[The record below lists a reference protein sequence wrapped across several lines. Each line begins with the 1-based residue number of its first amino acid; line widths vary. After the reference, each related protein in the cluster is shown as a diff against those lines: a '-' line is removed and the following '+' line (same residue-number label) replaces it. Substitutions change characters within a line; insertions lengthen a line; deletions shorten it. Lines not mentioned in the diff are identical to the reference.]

1 MTNIKDYKI
10 TSCLCCNSE
19 VLLSTLNLGNQPPA
33 NSYLTNNEDSP
44 KDFPLELMLCINCW
58 HSQLSFCVDRTSIFN
73 NYTYVSGTS
82 STLINYFSWF
92 ANSLYTSLGENST
105 VLEIAANDGSLIKEM
120 LKCGL
125 KCTGVDP
132 AKNIVDIAQA
142 NGLPVEYGYWPE
154 YSKNIKDSFDA
165 IVAMNVLAHVD
176 NPLNFLIACASKLS
190 FDGIILVQP
199 SQARMFENGEFD
211 TIYHE
216 HISFFNSKSISSLA
230 NRAGLKLVDSFLVKI
245 HGDSPVFIL
254 KHLNS
259 IGNKYNLSSFRQG
272 DYSITENLNTY
283 EEKIKLFKEL
293 TYLAFKTKANNRMN
307 EVISIVNQHKIK
319 NYKIVFVG
327 AAAKAITFIN
337 STKIQ
342 PDHLLDE
349 SPYKIGL
356 FAPGSLCKVE
366 SLNSISH
373 YSLNEPC
380 LFIISAW
387 NFKTELIKKI
397 KSKYKKNSSYLTYY
411 PKLELFK

>member
-1 MTNIKDYKI
+1 MIDTDNYKI
-10 TSCLCCNSE
+10 TNCLCCNSK
-19 VLLSTLNLGNQPPA
+19 VLLTTLNLGNQPPA
-33 NSYLTNNEDSP
+33 NSYTASNENSLH
-44 KDFPLELMLCINCW
+44 DFPLELMLCTNCW
-58 HSQLSFCVDRTSIFN
+58 HSQLSFCVDRASIFN
-73 NYTYVSGTS
+73 NYSYVSGTS
-82 STLINYFSWF
+82 STLINYFNWF
-92 ANSLYTSLGENST
+92 ANSLYACIGKDST

-120 LKCGL
+120 SKCGL
-125 KCTGVDP
+125 KCIGVDP

-154 YSKNIKDSFDA
+154 YSKNIKHSFDA

-176 NPLNFLIACASKLS
+176 DPLNFLIACASKLS

-216 HISFFNSKSISSLA
+216 HISFFNSKSIAALA

-245 HGDSPVFIL
+245 HGDSPVYIL
-254 KHLNS
+254 KHINS
-259 IGNKYNLSSFRQG
+259 TSQIYNFSSFREG
-272 DYSITENLNTY
+272 DYSIAEDLNEY
-283 EEKIKLFKEL
+283 EEKIKLFKQS
-293 TYLAFKTKANNRMN
+293 TYLNFKTKAINRMN
-307 EVISIVNQHKIK
+307 EVTSIVNQYKTK

-337 STKIQ
+337 STKIK
-342 PDHLLDE
+342 PDFLLDE

-366 SLNSISH
+366 SLNSISK
-373 YSLNEPC
+373 YSFNEPC

-387 NFKTELIKKI
+387 NFRTELVKKI
-397 KSKYKKNSSYLTYY
+397 KMIGAPGNSIFLSYF
-411 PKLELFK
+411 PEVNFI